1 MIPISESSQSKNK
14 KALLFH
20 DACFMITGAFIAGFG
35 LNGFL
40 LPNHFFDGGISGLSL
55 LIHAIFKFNISYII
69 VILNFPFI
77 IFAYRIVSKN
87 FAIKTLLSVLLL
99 GLFMYF
105 IPYPIITS
113 DKLLI
118 SIFGGFFLGI
128 GVGFSMRAG
137 AVLDGLDVLA
147 LYTVKRTSF
156 SMTEIVLFFNLII
169 FGIAAL
175 KFGIEISLYSVLTY
189 LAASQMVDYVV
200 EGIQAYIGV
209 TIISSESEK
218 IKYKL
223 VNELGKGVTI
233 YKGERGFLPGSFELK
248 TDCDIIFTVVTRLQL
263 RKVKN
268 LTYLCDP
275 NAFVFANTIREAS
288 GGIIKRN
295 NHHQH

>member
-1 MIPISESSQSKNK
+1 MNIRLSKKNQR
-14 KALLFH
+14 AIFVHDTCFILL
-20 DACFMITGAFIAGFG
+20 GAFTAGFG

-55 LIHAIFKFNISYII
+55 LIHAIFKFNLSYLI
-69 VILNFPFI
+69 VLLNLPFI
-77 IFAYRIVSKN
+77 IFGLFIVSKN
-87 FAIKTLLSVLLL
+87 FAFKTLTSVLLL
-99 GLFMYF
+99 GLCMYY
-105 IPYPIITS
+105 IPYPVITS

-118 SIFGGFFLGI
+118 SIFGGFFLGM

-156 SMTEIVLFFNLII
+156 SITEIVLFFNLII
-169 FGIAAL
+169 FGIAAF
-175 KFGIEISLYSVLTY
+175 KFGIETSLYSVLTY
-189 LAASQMVDYVV
+189 LAASQMIDYVV

-209 TIISSESEK
+209 TIISSESEI

-223 VNELGKGVTI
+223 VNELGKGVTV
-233 YKGERGFLPGSFELK
+233 YKGERGYLPGSFEIK

-268 LTYLCDP
+268 LTYACDP

-288 GGIIKRN
+288 GGIIKRSH
-295 NHHQH
+295 HHQH